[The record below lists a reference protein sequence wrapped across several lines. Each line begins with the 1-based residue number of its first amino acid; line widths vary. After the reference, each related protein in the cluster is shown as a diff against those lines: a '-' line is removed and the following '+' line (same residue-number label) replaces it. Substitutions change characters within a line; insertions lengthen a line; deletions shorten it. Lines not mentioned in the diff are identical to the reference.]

1 VNETQNIKLNQNQNE
16 EADKSLDI
24 PNLSLVQSQSQAE
37 QEVVKALKDN
47 SVYNKEE
54 EKKLSKEICSGEN

>member
-1 VNETQNIKLNQNQNE
+1 MNETQNIKLNQNQNE

-54 EKKLSKEICSGEN
+54 EEKLSKELCSGEN